1 MKGKVRMGG
10 VNMRVNENL
19 GEKWGI
25 KSYPWV
31 ASFYGGEK
39 TEDMRG
45 LSGGDSVV
53 RFAESKFKDH
63 RPTGAKTRAA
73 SPPATA
79 ESSGKTHEAAV
90 TDETAE
96 AVELV
101 YGGNDAE
108 HTNATWRQILGRHTW
123 FFLHAVGATYPEH
136 PSEADKQGVRF
147 LIAALGQLF
156 PCKARDC
163 CQHKRFDHT
172 KPEASDARLL
182 ATMNADKLFI
192 SNSNPT
198 TVLTPPPR
206 SFWLTRRFHPLSRNQ
221 ACRCHLQTTLAS
233 KSLGPLTADSRAELS
248 QWLCKLHNIVN
259 LQTGKSKFEC
269 DALKLDLMYLEDCTV
284 RPESP
289 PFHSQQPALLSAG
302 ATVFVFSPLVCLP
315 DD

>member
-31 ASFYGGEK
+31 ASFFGGEK

-156 PCKARDC
+156 PCKAC
-163 CQHKRFDHT
+163 
-172 KPEASDARLL
+172 
-182 ATMNADKLFI
+182 
-192 SNSNPT
+192 
-198 TVLTPPPR
+198 
-206 SFWLTRRFHPLSRNQ
+206 RR
-221 ACRCHLQTTLAS
+221 HLQTTLAS

-248 QWLCKLHNIVN
+248 QWLCKLHNIDN
-259 LQTGKSKFEC
+259 LQTGKSKCF
-269 DALKLDLMYLEDCTV
+269 
-284 RPESP
+284 
-289 PFHSQQPALLSAG
+289 
-302 ATVFVFSPLVCLP
+302 P
-315 DD
+315 DPV